1 MSGPATDDTVRAL
14 DLDALRAY
22 IGARAEVRGGLTA
35 TRLAGGKSNL
45 TFRVADE
52 AGTAWV
58 VRRPPLAGLTP
69 SAHDM
74 TREYRVTCGL
84 AGSGVPV
91 APAVGLCEDESV
103 IGAPFTVMGFVEGD
117 VVRTADELAALPD
130 ADIAVCTDEMM
141 RVLAAL
147 HAVDYESAGLG
158 DFGRPDGYLERQAKR
173 WLRQWE
179 YVATGDLRDVEV
191 LGNRLLE
198 RIPASPAPSIVHGD
212 YRIDNV
218 MLAPRD
224 SGRIV
229 AVVDWELSTLG
240 DPISDVAMM
249 CAYRHAALD
258 SVLGFPAAW
267 TQPRIP
273 QPQDLA
279 ERYALATGA
288 DLPHWDFY
296 MGLAYFKIG
305 VIAAGIAHRTR
316 AGAAAGEDH
325 AAAAVPE
332 YISLGLAALAGNG

>member
-1 MSGPATDDTVRAL
+1 MSSNAADTERAL
-14 DLDALRAY
+14 ALDPLGAY
-22 IGARAEVRGGLTA
+22 LAEQTDVVGTLTA

-74 TREYRVTCGL
+74 TREYRVTSAL

-91 APAVGLCEDESV
+91 APAVALCEDESV
-103 IGAPFTVMGFVEGD
+103 IGAPFTVMGFVDGS
-117 VVRTADELAALPD
+117 VVRTADELAALSD
-130 ADIAVCTDEMM
+130 ADITACTGEMM

-147 HAVDYESAGLG
+147 HAVDYAAAGLG
-158 DFGRPDGYLERQAKR
+158 DFGRPQGYLERQATR

-179 YVATGDLRDVEV
+179 YVATGDLPDVET
-191 LGNRLLE
+191 LGRLLLE
-198 RIPASPAPSIVHGD
+198 RIPASSAASIVHGD

-218 MLAPRD
+218 MLAPD
-224 SGRIV
+224 DPGRIV

-240 DPISDVAMM
+240 DPLADVAMM
-249 CAYRHAALD
+249 CAYRHPALD

-273 QPQDLA
+273 APHDLA
-279 ERYALATGA
+279 ESYASATGS
-288 DLPHWDFY
+288 DLPHWDFH
-296 MGLAYFKIG
+296 MGLAYLKIG
-305 VIAAGIAHRTR
+305 VIAAGIAHRTK
-316 AGAAAGEDH
+316 AGADAGEDH

-332 YISLGLAALAGNG
+332 YISLGLAALAGRG